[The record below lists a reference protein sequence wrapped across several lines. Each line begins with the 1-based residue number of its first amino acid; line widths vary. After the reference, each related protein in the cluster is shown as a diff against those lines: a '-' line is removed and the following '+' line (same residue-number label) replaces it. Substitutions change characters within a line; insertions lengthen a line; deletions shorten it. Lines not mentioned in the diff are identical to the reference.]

1 MRAVI
6 EQFEGRAEAIYV
18 DDGCSDRTVQIL
30 TSQAALDHRIN
41 VLRLSR
47 NFGHQVAV
55 AAGME
60 LANGQAVVVIDAD
73 LQDPPEVNIELIAAW
88 RGELKSSMRFAPRD
102 KVSPGSRK
110 QALGP
115 SIG

>member
-41 VLRLSR
+41 VLRLSCISAIR
-47 NFGHQVAV
+47 WPS
-55 AAGME
+55 
-60 LANGQAVVVIDAD
+60 L
-73 LQDPPEVNIELIAAW
+73 
-88 RGELKSSMRFAPRD
+88 
-102 KVSPGSRK
+102 PGWSWPTAR
-110 QALGP
+110 P
-115 SIG
+115 WW